1 MIVWNLNSFSRVVCY
16 SLLLSGLAS
25 CGYDQYI
32 TEPSAHK
39 PIAKTSAP
47 SAKLQKAAIQGTEDQ
62 SLYYRDL
69 SYRMVRVQPGDTLSK
84 IAVRHEVPTKSVIA
98 LNNSAPPYVI
108 HIGQQVKVPYFRH
121 HNVRAGEN
129 LYAISRVYEVEM
141 GELVHFN
148 FLETPYRLAPGMVL
162 KIPQKGGSSVQVA
175 STSAKVFAVSR
186 PSQTLATEQI
196 VLQSPPVIRTNRN
209 LKSEALSRPAS
220 KVKPAAKPVII
231 QSVPVALAPTPTEAP
246 AIATDPVELVG
257 DVIAI
262 ADLPPVPRSRYS
274 IKQPPHR
281 DGKAFYWPVKGEL
294 LSGYGKKK
302 NGLHNDGIN
311 IKVIPGTLVKAA
323 ENGIVSYVGNEMRS
337 FGNLI
342 LISHA
347 DGYVTT
353 YGHNAQILVQKGDVV
368 RKGDV
373 IARAGATGDVQ
384 VAQLHFEIRKEG
396 TAVDPSRLLDRN

>member
-1 MIVWNLNSFSRVVCY
+1 MIVKNLHSFSRVACFG
-16 SLLLSGLAS
+16 LLISGLSS
-25 CGYDQYI
+25 CGYDQYL
-32 TEPSAHK
+32 TEPSTPR

-47 SAKLQKAAIQGTEDQ
+47 SAKLQQAAARSTEDH
-62 SLYYRDL
+62 SLYYRNL
-69 SYRMVRVQPGDTLSK
+69 TYRLVRVQPGDTLSK

-108 HIGQQVKVPYFRH
+108 HIGQRVKVPYFRH
-121 HNVRAGEN
+121 HNVRNGES
-129 LYAISRVYEVEM
+129 LYAISRVYDVEM

-148 FLETPYRLAPGMVL
+148 FLEAPYTLAPGMIL

-175 STSAKVFAVSR
+175 STNAKVFTVSR
-186 PSQTLATEQI
+186 PVQTLATEQI
-196 VLQSPPVIRTNRN
+196 VLQPPPVIRTNRN
-209 LKSEALSRPAS
+209 LKSETVSRPAP
-220 KVKPAAKPVII
+220 KAVPAAKPVII
-231 QSVPVALAPTPTEAP
+231 QATPVAAPMSVPAKAEE
-246 AIATDPVELVG
+246 PVQLDG
-257 DVIAI
+257 TVIAKS
-262 ADLPPVPRSRYS
+262 DLPPVPRSRYS

-281 DGKAFYWPVKGEL
+281 DGKAFHWPVKGEL

-311 IKVIPGTLVKAA
+311 IKVVPGTLVKAA

-384 VAQLHFEIRKEG
+384 VAQLHFEIRKQGE
-396 TAVDPSRLLDRN
+396 AIDPARLLDRR

>member
-1 MIVWNLNSFSRVVCY
+1 MIVRNLKSFSRVACY
-16 SLLLSGLAS
+16 GLLLSGLTS
-25 CGYDQYI
+25 CGYDQYLA
-32 TEPSAHK
+32 EPEGRSPAVV
-39 PIAKTSAP
+39 TSAP
-47 SAKLQKAAIQGTEDQ
+47 SAKLQKAALQ
-62 SLYYRDL
+62 SSSDPSPYYRNL
-69 SYRMVRVQPGDTLSK
+69 SYRLVRVQPGDTLSK
-84 IAVRHEVPTKSVIA
+84 IAIRHEVPTKSVIA

-108 HIGQQVKVPYFRH
+108 HIGQQVKVPYFKH
-121 HNVRAGEN
+121 HTIRSGES
-129 LYAISRVYEVEM
+129 LYAISRVYDVEL

-148 FLETPYRLAPGMVL
+148 FLEAPFRLAPNTVL
-162 KIPQKGGSSVQVA
+162 KIPQKGGGNLLVA
-175 STSAKVFAVSR
+175 SANVKTFQVSR
-186 PSQTLATEQI
+186 PSQTQATEQI
-196 VLQSPPVIRTNRN
+196 VLRPPPVIRTNKDLN
-209 LKSEALSRPAS
+209 TEPLVRPVIAVNPVQPVTPAPI
-220 KVKPAAKPVII
+220 KQAPTVVVTEPVVKPV
-231 QSVPVALAPTPTEAP
+231 QLGGTS
-246 AIATDPVELVG
+246 IAT
-257 DVIAI
+257 

-281 DGKAFYWPVKGEL
+281 DGKSFHWPVKGEL

-396 TAVDPSRLLDRN
+396 AAIDPSRLLDRN